1 MQEKEIIA
9 HLESLL
15 TPHRRSL
22 FQEVLA
28 QRTNHLTIA
37 MQDVY
42 QLHNTSAVMRSC
54 EVFGIQNLHV
64 IEERKPKNIQREIAM
79 GAQKWT
85 TINSYKSSEDCLTSL
100 KNKGYQIVATTP
112 GTASTALQDFAIEK
126 PSAIFFGTEKEGL
139 SDKIIT
145 EADVHLRI
153 PMFGFTESL
162 NISVAAAIIIQTLI
176 SRLHTS
182 EINWRLDEN
191 EAKTIYYDWLKKSVK
206 NSESIIAQYN
216 Q

>member
-1 MQEKEIIA
+1 MQENQIIA

-15 TPHRRSL
+15 TSRRRSL
-22 FQEVLA
+22 FKEVLA
-28 QRTNHLTIA
+28 QRTNHFTVVT
-37 MQDVY
+37 QDLY

-85 TINSYKSSEDCLTSL
+85 SINSYKSSTDCLTSL
-100 KNKGYQIVATTP
+100 KNEGYQIVATTP
-112 GTASTALQDFAIEK
+112 GATSTALADFPIEK

-139 SDKIIT
+139 SDKIIN
-145 EADVHLRI
+145 EADVQLKI

-162 NISVAAAIIIQTLI
+162 NISVAAAIVIQSLT
-176 SRLHTS
+176 SRLRTS
-182 EINWRLDEN
+182 KIDWELDE
-191 EAKTIYYDWLKKSVK
+191 EIAKSIYYDWLRKSVK

>member
-9 HLESLL
+9 HLESFL

-22 FQEVLA
+22 FKEVLA

-37 MQDVY
+37 TQDVY

-79 GAQKWT
+79 GSQKWT
-85 TINSYKSSEDCLTSL
+85 TINSYKSSEDCLASL
-100 KNKGYQIVATTP
+100 RNKGYQIVATTP
-112 GTASTALQDFAIEK
+112 GTASTALSDFAIEK

-139 SDKIIT
+139 SDNIIS
-145 EADVHLRI
+145 EADVQLKI

-162 NISVAAAIIIQTLI
+162 NISVAAAIIIQSLT
-176 SRLHTS
+176 SRLRNS
-182 EINWRLDEN
+182 KIDWKLDEK
-191 EAKTIYYDWLKKSVK
+191 EAKSIYFNWLQKSVK
-206 NSESIIAQYN
+206 NSESIIAQYK